1 MSRVHW
7 FHVSALLCALVLS
20 GGCTPE
26 SEIVRVDVDPS
37 SAVLGSGEELVF
49 SATVSGA
56 APERVEWSATA
67 GMIVPG
73 GASARFVAPVSP
85 GDVIV
90 RAAVPGTSAVGSA
103 TVTVEVEPVTSEATS
118 DESGVAD
125 FGGSGVRVSL
135 TDAATSRAI
144 SGVHVRLLEFP
155 SHTII
160 EARSSDGSYL
170 PAFGSIARARGSG
183 ADGVQTSL
191 LTGTTVTMVPRS
203 SEPPPYWVYLALPP
217 QVWYSLIYQAAFC
230 GEASLRDLSEE
241 LEVQASGIRSPWEV
255 ELVIAALPFDLGLN
269 MVDPGEVMYAGLGS
283 GFGEVQRSEL
293 AGGLIV
299 GLALAAWSVFEWQAA
314 SVNNRI
320 VNGYLETY
328 DPDQRVRYCT
338 TPTGGILYVTIHPLD
353 PPPGGTPDP
362 DRLELTQTPGSFDV
376 SLLRGESAS
385 ASFELE
391 NTGTLDVRVVS
402 IESSA
407 GWVSVSP
414 ASVGRIEPGQRASID
429 VVVDSASLVPGTH
442 FAEVTTAWAPAGG
455 GTVGSATFSVSV
467 EVTGADCPT
476 CRRFFSWTIGTHN
489 YEVTDTLETVMYL
502 WVGDPEPPSSVTVT
516 VTGPAGY
523 RISRTFD
530 TTHLRVGCFY
540 VSPWVEPLL
549 PSGTYTAV
557 TRIGGVDYSIPI
569 AYSATRVLA
578 TPVVILDDATATAV
592 SVTINRVAGAASYS
606 VVLYEV
612 EVGNARGIGI
622 EHTEVAAEASPSQ
635 SVTLDGLTLSTN
647 RSYYLDVWASSVL
660 DPWRVPLVP
669 QQVDMSITRTA
680 PFTPR

>member
-7 FHVSALLCALVLS
+7 FHVSALLCALVLL

-230 GEASLRDLSEE
+230 GEASLRDLNAE

-255 ELVIAALPFDLGLN
+255 ELVIAALPFDHGLN
-269 MVDPGEVMYAGLGS
+269 MVDPGGVVYAGLGS
-283 GFGEVQRSEL
+283 GFGEVQRSGL

-299 GLALAAWSVFEWQAA
+299 GLALAAYSVFEWQAA

-320 VNGYLETY
+320 VNRYLEAY

-376 SLLRGESAS
+376 SLHHGESAS

-414 ASVGRIEPGQRASID
+414 ASVGRIEPGQSASVE
-429 VVVDSASLVPGTH
+429 VVVDSAALVPGTH
-442 FAEVTTAWAPAGG
+442 VAEVSSAWIPAGG
-455 GTVGSATFSVSV
+455 GTVSSATFVVSA
-467 EVTGADCPT
+467 EVTGTDCPT
-476 CRRFFSWTIGTHN
+476 CPPYFTWTIGTSN
-489 YEVTDTLETVMYL
+489 IEVGPPRTLAYL
-502 WVGDPEPPSSVTVT
+502 YVGDPAPPSSVTVT

-523 RISRTFD
+523 RRSETVN
-530 TTHLRVGCFY
+530 TTDLRRGCY
-540 VSPWVEPLL
+540 IVVVWSEPLL

-557 TRIGGVDYSIPI
+557 TRIAGVDYSSPI
-569 AYSATRVLA
+569 AYSDRVLEI
-578 TPVVILDDATATAV
+578 PVVTVDDATVTAV
-592 SVTINRVAGAASYS
+592 KVTINRVAGAAVY
-606 VVLYEV
+606 Y
-612 EVGNARGIGI
+612 VGLSEADDARGMGI
-622 EHTEVAAEASPSQ
+622 AHTEVAAEARPSQ
-635 SVTLDGLTLSTN
+635 SVTLDGLTLSTD
-647 RSYYLDVWASSVL
+647 RSYNVGVSASSVL
-660 DPWRVPLVP
+660 DPWRPPSVPR
-669 QQVDMSITRTA
+669 QVDLSRTRTA
-680 PFTPR
+680 EFTPR